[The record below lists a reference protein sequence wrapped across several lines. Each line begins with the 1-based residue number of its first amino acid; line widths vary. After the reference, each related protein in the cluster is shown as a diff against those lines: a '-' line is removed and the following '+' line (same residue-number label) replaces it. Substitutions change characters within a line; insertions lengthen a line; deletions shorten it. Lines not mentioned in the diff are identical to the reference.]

1 MKVLFDSHALI
12 WFLDDDPRLSRSAR
26 KALLDREAIL
36 TVSAVSA
43 WEFGNK
49 VRLGKWP
56 AIARFADRFVE
67 TIDGLGYKIL
77 PISAEHAQLAGLMP
91 GAHRDPFDRML
102 AAQSQIEGMPL
113 VTVDPVFKA
122 FGTKVIW

>member
-1 MKVLFDSHALI
+1 MTILFDSHALI
-12 WFLDDDPRLSRSAR
+12 WFLGDNPRLSRNAR
-26 KALLDREAIL
+26 NALLDPAAVL

-43 WEFGNK
+43 WEFANK

-56 AIARFADRFVE
+56 AIAHFAERFVE
-67 TIDGLGYKIL
+67 IIEGLGYRIL

-91 GAHRDPFDRML
+91 GIHRDPFDRML

-113 VTVDPVFKA
+113 VSADPAFKTL
-122 FGTKVIW
+122 GTKVIW